1 MKCSNCGREFEGN
14 FCPRCGHPARQP
26 QQREENM
33 PAQAAPADAPAAQP
47 YTAPTH
53 AEPKPYIAPAPA
65 PAQETKKQTN
75 SFAIAGFILALL
87 VFLLTF
93 MFNFMAGATD
103 LIFFVYAGN
112 VIINLL
118 QPLSLIFNTAGLCR
132 SKALKNGK
140 GLATAGLVISILY
153 ILYVIIIMII
163 QYSRIYF

>member
-1 MKCSNCGREFEGN
+1 
-14 FCPRCGHPARQP
+14 
-26 QQREENM
+26 M

-53 AEPKPYIAPAPA
+53 AEPKPYIAPVP
-65 PAQETKKQTN
+65 ETKRKTN
-75 SFAIAGFILALL
+75 RLAIAGFVLALL

-103 LIFFVYAGN
+103 LVFFVYAGN

>member
-26 QQREENM
+26 QQRDENM

-47 YTAPTH
+47 YTAPTP
-53 AEPKPYIAPAPA
+53 AEPKPYIAPATVP
-65 PAQETKKQTN
+65 ETKRKTN
-75 SFAIAGFILALL
+75 RLAIAGFVLALL

-103 LIFFVYAGN
+103 LVFFMYAGN
-112 VIINLL
+112 VIINIL

-140 GLATAGLVISILY
+140 GLAAAGLVINILY
-153 ILYVIIIMII
+153 ILYVIIIMLI

>member
-47 YTAPTH
+47 YTAPTP
-53 AEPKPYIAPAPA
+53 AEPKPYIAPATVP
-65 PAQETKKQTN
+65 ETKRKTN
-75 SFAIAGFILALL
+75 RLAIAGFVLALL

-103 LIFFVYAGN
+103 LVFFMYAGN

-140 GLATAGLVISILY
+140 GLAAAGLVINILY
-153 ILYVIIIMII
+153 ILYVIIIMLI
-163 QYSRIYF
+163 QYSSIYF

>member
-47 YTAPTH
+47 YTAPTP
-53 AEPKPYIAPAPA
+53 AEPKPYIAPATVP
-65 PAQETKKQTN
+65 ETKRKTN
-75 SFAIAGFILALL
+75 RLAIAGFILALL

-103 LIFFVYAGN
+103 LVFFMYAGN
-112 VIINLL
+112 VIINIL

-132 SKALKNGK
+132 SKVLKNGK
-140 GLATAGLVISILY
+140 GLAAAGLVINILY
-153 ILYVIIIMII
+153 ILYVIIIILI
-163 QYSRIYF
+163 QYSSIYF

>member
-47 YTAPTH
+47 YTAPTP
-53 AEPKPYIAPAPA
+53 AEPKPYIAPATVP
-65 PAQETKKQTN
+65 ETKRKTN
-75 SFAIAGFILALL
+75 RLAIAGFVLALF

-103 LIFFVYAGN
+103 LVFFVYAGN

-132 SKALKNGK
+132 SKVLKNGK
-140 GLATAGLVISILY
+140 GLAAAGLVINILY
-153 ILYVIIIMII
+153 ILYVIIIMLI
-163 QYSRIYF
+163 QYSSIYF

>member
-47 YTAPTH
+47 YTAPTP
-53 AEPKPYIAPAPA
+53 AEPKPYIAPATVP
-65 PAQETKKQTN
+65 ETKRKTN
-75 SFAIAGFILALL
+75 RLAIAGFVLALL

-103 LIFFVYAGN
+103 LVFFMYAGN

-140 GLATAGLVISILY
+140 GLAAAGLVISILY

>member
-14 FCPRCGHPARQP
+14 FCPRCGHPARQQ

-47 YTAPTH
+47 YTAPTP
-53 AEPKPYIAPAPA
+53 AEPKPYIAPATVP
-65 PAQETKKQTN
+65 ETKRKTN
-75 SFAIAGFILALL
+75 RLAIAGFVLALL

-103 LIFFVYAGN
+103 LVFFVYAGN

-153 ILYVIIIMII
+153 ILYVIIIILI
-163 QYSRIYF
+163 QYSSIYF

>member
-47 YTAPTH
+47 YTAPTP
-53 AEPKPYIAPAPA
+53 AEPKPYIAPATVP
-65 PAQETKKQTN
+65 ETKRKTN
-75 SFAIAGFILALL
+75 RLATAGFVLALL

-103 LIFFVYAGN
+103 LVFFVYAGN

-140 GLATAGLVISILY
+140 GLAAAGLVINILY
-153 ILYVIIIMII
+153 ILYVIIIMLI

>member
-47 YTAPTH
+47 YSAPTP
-53 AEPKPYIAPAPA
+53 AEPKPYIAPATVP
-65 PAQETKKQTN
+65 ETKRKTN
-75 SFAIAGFILALL
+75 RLAIAGFVLALL

-103 LIFFVYAGN
+103 LVFFMYAGN

-140 GLATAGLVISILY
+140 GLAAAGLVINILY
-153 ILYVIIIMII
+153 ILYVIIIMLI
-163 QYSRIYF
+163 QYSSIYF

>member
-47 YTAPTH
+47 YTAPTP
-53 AEPKPYIAPAPA
+53 AEPKPYIAPATVP
-65 PAQETKKQTN
+65 ETKRKTN
-75 SFAIAGFILALL
+75 RLAIAGFVLALL

-103 LIFFVYAGN
+103 LVFFVYAGN

-153 ILYVIIIMII
+153 ILYVIIIILI
-163 QYSRIYF
+163 QYSSIYF

>member
-26 QQREENM
+26 QQQGENI
-33 PAQAAPADAPAAQP
+33 PAQAAPADAPVP
-47 YTAPTH
+47 
-53 AEPKPYIAPAPA
+53 
-65 PAQETKKQTN
+65 ETKRKTN
-75 SFAIAGFILALL
+75 RLAIAGFVLALL

-103 LIFFVYAGN
+103 LVFFVYAGN

>member
-1 MKCSNCGREFEGN
+1 MKCNNCGREFEGN

-47 YTAPTH
+47 CIAPTP
-53 AEPKPYIAPAPA
+53 AEPKPYIAPVP
-65 PAQETKKQTN
+65 ETKRKTN
-75 SFAIAGFILALL
+75 RLAIAGFVLALL

-103 LIFFVYAGN
+103 LVFFVYAGN

-153 ILYVIIIMII
+153 ILYVIIIILI